1 MEFGNVS
8 WEDGAKRGDTE
19 ARTACSKDYMLKR
32 RNVQADR
39 IVVMIGGYRQHSTV
53 EFWLVRRGESEPTPK
68 PTVNPKDVSSLK
80 ETGEGVVI
88 CSDVN
93 RRFEDLLV
101 GRPLA

>member
-1 MEFGNVS
+1 MASDEPRKLMEFGNVS

-68 PTVNPKDVSSLK
+68 PTVNPKDVK
-80 ETGEGVVI
+80 FIKGKI
-88 CSDVN
+88 KN
-93 RRFEDLLV
+93 WR
-101 GRPLA
+101 GRCNL